1 MQHIELATRGRSVE
15 SNDFGGSTE
24 DPRNKFEG
32 FLLREPLDER
42 IVNSKI
48 FHGGCYALNEEQH
61 FTLKERIAAQ
71 FSLSAHQDI
80 FLVGSAKLGY
90 SIAPRKRYRPFSDTS
105 DIDIAIVSHDLYQR
119 VWHEAHTYADSG
131 ADWLKKEKFQEYI
144 SWGWIRPDMLPRS
157 PTFSFSK
164 DWSDFF
170 RELQRSRAFGPYKVA
185 GALYHDMHFLT
196 QYQRRAVTACRENM
210 ENPGADFSN

>member
-1 MQHIELATRGRSVE
+1 ME

-24 DPRNKFEG
+24 DPRKKFEG

-157 PTFSFSK
+157 PT
-164 DWSDFF
+164 
-170 RELQRSRAFGPYKVA
+170 
-185 GALYHDMHFLT
+185 
-196 QYQRRAVTACRENM
+196 
-210 ENPGADFSN
+210 